1 MYSNS
6 RVTKKDTWKLLG
18 GGIAEILAA
27 IGTIFLAVVF
37 LGFIRNDQ
45 TSTVKAV
52 SVFLFLGIL
61 VLNFLCF
68 GLYHVFCYLDKKFGY
83 YSSTDKITR
92 SVLIGTLLLVF
103 GLVGI
108 YSAVMDIR
116 HFFSCVE
123 YVNSPYW
130 KSAFLSIAPFAG
142 LSVSVF
148 SLVMFIYLIKEG
160 GIS

>member
-6 RVTKKDTWKLLG
+6 RVTKKETWKLLG
-18 GGIAEILAA
+18 GGVAEILAA
-27 IGTIFLAVVF
+27 IGTICLATVF
-37 LGFIRNDQ
+37 LGFMKDDQ

-68 GLYHVFCYLDKKFGY
+68 GVYHLFLFLDKKFGY
-83 YSSTDKITR
+83 YSSTDKIIR
-92 SVLIGTLLLVF
+92 SVLVGALLLVF

-108 YSAVMDIR
+108 YSAVMDIM

-130 KSAFLSIAPFAG
+130 KSALLSIAPFAG
-142 LSVSVF
+142 LSASVF

-160 GIS
+160 GVG